1 MKLERLFPTLLPFV
15 HSFSQIGERCNSSEC
30 YITFTTTC
38 FCVSKYKCKK
48 EDTTL
53 LDIVPHLPPS
63 LSLTSFSIDPVKRN
77 LLVYKIECIV
87 QYVCVSL
94 SSSNKV
100 TWYYGWLVLHLPA
113 QFGRLGFPKM
123 RNVLVSYFCLS
134 FLYWLPFLLGVWR
147 VGSRVF
153 ITTRNTQIS
162 VNMVWN
168 TWV

>member
-15 HSFSQIGERCNSSEC
+15 HSFSQIGERRNSSEC
-30 YITFTTTC
+30 YITFTC
-38 FCVSKYKCKK
+38 FCVSKYKCK
-48 EDTTL
+48 L
-53 LDIVPHLPPS
+53 LDFVPHLPPS

-77 LLVYKIECIV
+77 LLVYKIECIWAAALYSM
-87 QYVCVSL
+87 YV

-123 RNVLVSYFCLS
+123 RNVVSSELVIFVWVSCTGS
-134 FLYWLPFLLGVWR
+134 ISVGGVEGG
-147 VGSRVF
+147 VSCVL